1 MTTARRSGA
10 AAARANGPAPALRRK
25 REAIVREHMESENR
39 MDFDATMRTFHH
51 PRYELI
57 GADEV
62 HDGEGEVARYYQ
74 ETRAA
79 FPDQRNELIALHHAD
94 DAVIVEFDLKGT
106 HRGTFRGLPPTG
118 RAFDCRMTALFLFD
132 EDRLVCE
139 RVYFDSATI
148 QRQLGIA
155 HDPLTL
161 RGRVATVL
169 NHPVTIGRAAVRGLI
184 GR

>member
-1 MTTARRSGA
+1 MPDLRDRRGA
-10 AAARANGPAPALRRK
+10 V
-25 REAIVREHMESENR
+25 VREHMDSENR
-39 MDFDATMRTFHH
+39 HDFDATIATFAR

-57 GADEV
+57 ATGEIY
-62 HDGEGEVARYYQ
+62 DGEEAVRDYFAR
-74 ETRAA
+74 TRAA
-79 FPDQRNELIALHHAD
+79 FPDQRNELRTVHHAD
-94 DAVIVEFDLKGT
+94 DAVIVEFDLLGT
-106 HRGTFRGLPPTG
+106 HLGSFRGLPPTG
-118 RAFDCRMTALFLFD
+118 RAFKCRMTAFFLFE
-132 EDRLVCE
+132 EDRLVGE

-169 NHPVTIGRAAVRGLI
+169 NHPVTLGRAVVRGVL